1 MALRKELIEIILN
14 RTRERKLSWTE
25 LSNTGFITKISPNS
39 ITIDL
44 TNREQYLLTVTD
56 DHGTIL
62 ERTDTHQWDSEAGL
76 LKEIYEL
83 VRRQALQIDD
93 VLVTLKRNLQEL

>member
-1 MALRKELIEIILN
+1 MALPKELIEIILN
-14 RTRERKLSWTE
+14 RVRERKLSWAE
-25 LSNTGFITKISPNS
+25 LSDTGFITKIGPNS
-39 ITIDL
+39 ITIDF
-44 TNREQYLLTVTD
+44 TNRGKYLLTVTD

-62 ERTDTHQWDSEAGL
+62 ERTDAHEWDAQAGL

-83 VRRQALQIDD
+83 ARRQALQIDD